1 MKVFSYKADDGQLR
15 IGIEVDGNRYN
26 FSQLWNFFKEIKAG
40 GKGTDLYFLQLMVE
54 LGYFELETFTTV
66 LDTVKDYRPIK
77 DLLLVGPVNFQEPIS
92 RPQKI
97 IAMARN
103 YLKHAKELKNEAPG
117 EPIFFLKPPS
127 SQIGHG
133 KPIMI
138 PTGIGQVDHEIE
150 LAIVIN
156 KPGRFIGEKFALDY
170 VAGYTIAV
178 DVTARE
184 MQITDKKQGLPWTR
198 SKGYDT
204 FCPIGPYLIPKELI
218 PNPHNLKIE
227 LSVNDEIRQSA
238 NTGEMIFNIETI
250 ISHVSRNMSLQSGDI
265 ILTGTPEGVGPLR
278 PGDKIEAT
286 IAGLGTLRNRVSE
299 L

>member
-1 MKVFSYKADDGQLR
+1 MKIFSYKADDGQLK
-15 IGIEVDGNRYN
+15 IGIEAEGNRYN
-26 FSQLWNFFKEIKAG
+26 FSQLWSFFKEIKAG
-40 GKGTDLYFLQLMVE
+40 GKGPDLQFLQLMIE
-54 LGYFELETFTTV
+54 LGYFELDTFTTV
-66 LDTVKDYRPIK
+66 LDTVKEYRPIK
-77 DLLLVGPVNFQEPIS
+77 DLLLLGPVNFQEPIS

-127 SQIGHG
+127 AQVGHG
-133 KPIMI
+133 KPIML
-138 PTGIGQVDHEIE
+138 PTGIGQVDHEVE
-150 LAIVIN
+150 LAVVIS
-156 KPGRFIGEKFALDY
+156 KPGRFIGEKLAMEY

-184 MQITDKKQGLPWTR
+184 LQIADKKQGLPWTR

-204 FCPIGPYLIPKELI
+204 FCPIGPYLIPREAI
-218 PNPHNLKIE
+218 PDPQNLKIE

-238 NTGEMIFNIETI
+238 NTGEMIFSIATI
-250 ISHVSRNMSLQSGDI
+250 ISSVSKNMSLQPGDI
-265 ILTGTPEGVGPLR
+265 ILTGTPEGVGPLC
-278 PGDKIEAT
+278 PGDKIEAA
-286 IAGLGTLRNRVSE
+286 IEGLGTLRNRVSE